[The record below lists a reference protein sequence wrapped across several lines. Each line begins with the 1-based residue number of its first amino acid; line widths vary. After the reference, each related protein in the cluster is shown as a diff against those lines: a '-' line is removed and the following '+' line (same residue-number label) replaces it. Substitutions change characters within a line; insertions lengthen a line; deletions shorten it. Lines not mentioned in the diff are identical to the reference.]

1 MTTRLDIL
9 DFAGKR
15 VLVVGGSSGIGNGI
29 AHAFK
34 DRGAQVHVWGT
45 RPSRAD
51 YQDTRTSDLDG
62 LDYMQVDVGNFE
74 ALQRLALPFD
84 TLDVAVLS
92 QGAVLY
98 GREEF
103 TLQGFQRV
111 VNINLNSLMACAQKL
126 HDCLAASKGALIII
140 SSAGAFRSTIGNPAY
155 CASKTGAVGLT
166 KTLGQ
171 AWAREGIR
179 VNGIAPG
186 LVDTR
191 LTQVTV
197 ANADRLAARLKN
209 IPAGR
214 LGTVEEMGNV
224 ALFLGSPM
232 SQYII
237 GQTIVVD
244 GGRTL

>member
-1 MTTRLDIL
+1 MLNFD
-9 DFAGKR
+9 GKR

-29 AHAFK
+29 ARAFK
-34 DRGAQVHVWGT
+34 DRGAEVHVWGT
-45 RPSRAD
+45 RASPDD
-51 YQDTRTSDLDG
+51 YQDAATSNLDG
-62 LDYMQVDVGNFE
+62 LHYRQVDVGNFD
-74 ALQRLALPFD
+74 AMQSLALPFD

-98 GREEF
+98 KKGEF
-103 TLQGFQRV
+103 TLKGFQHV
-111 VNINLNSLMACAQKL
+111 VNINLNSLMACAEKL
-126 HDCLAASKGALIII
+126 HDSLAATKGSLIII

-155 CASKTGAVGLT
+155 CASKSGAVALT
-166 KTLGQ
+166 RTLGQ

-197 ANADRLAARLKN
+197 SDPDRLAERLKG
-209 IPAGR
+209 IPVGR

-232 SQYII
+232 SHYVI

>member
-1 MTTRLDIL
+1 MTTGSDIL
-9 DFAGKR
+9 DFTAKR

-29 AHAFK
+29 ARAFK
-34 DRGAQVHVWGT
+34 DRGAQVCVWGT
-45 RPSRAD
+45 RASRAD
-51 YQDTRTSDLDG
+51 YQDTKASDLSG
-62 LDYMQVDVGNFE
+62 LEYMQVDVGNLE
-74 ALQRLALPFD
+74 ALDALDLPFD

-103 TLQGFQRV
+103 EPLAFQRV
-111 VNINLNSLMACAQKL
+111 VNINLNSLMGCAHKL
-126 HDCLAASKGALIII
+126 HDCLAATQGSLIII

-155 CASKTGAVGLT
+155 CASKSGAVALT

-197 ANADRLAARLKN
+197 SNPERLAGRLKN
-209 IPAGR
+209 IPLGR

-224 ALFLGSPM
+224 ALFLGSAL
-232 SQYII
+232 SRYII

>member
-1 MTTRLDIL
+1 MTSSVDMLNFD
-9 DFAGKR
+9 GKR

-29 AHAFK
+29 ARAFK
-34 DRGAQVHVWGT
+34 DRGAEVHVWGT
-45 RPSRAD
+45 RANRAD
-51 YQDTRTSDLDG
+51 YQDAAASNLDS
-62 LDYMQVDVGNFE
+62 LHYMQVDVGNFE
-74 ALQRLALPFD
+74 SIERLTLPFEA
-84 TLDVAVLS
+84 LDVAVLS

-98 GREEF
+98 KKGEF
-103 TLQGFQRV
+103 ALKGFRHV
-111 VNINLNSLMACAQKL
+111 VDINLNSLMACAEKL
-126 HDCLAASKGALIII
+126 HDSLAATKGALIII

-155 CASKTGAVGLT
+155 CASKSGAVALT

-191 LTQVTV
+191 LTQITV
-197 ANADRLAARLKN
+197 SNPDRLTERLKG
-209 IPAGR
+209 IPVGR

-232 SQYII
+232 SHYII

>member
-1 MTTRLDIL
+1 MTSSVNLL
-9 DFAGKR
+9 NFAGKR

-29 AHAFK
+29 ARAFK
-34 DRGAQVHVWGT
+34 ERGAEVHVWGT
-45 RPSRAD
+45 RARAAD
-51 YQDTRTSDLDG
+51 YQDAATSRLDG
-62 LDYMQVDVGNFE
+62 LQYMQVDVGDF
-74 ALQRLALPFD
+74 AAIQGLALPFD
-84 TLDVAVLS
+84 TLDVAVFS

-98 GREEF
+98 KKGEF
-103 TLQGFQRV
+103 TLKGFQHV
-111 VNINLNSLMACAQKL
+111 VNINLNSLMACAEKL
-126 HDCLAASKGALIII
+126 HDSLAATKGALIII

-155 CASKTGAVGLT
+155 CASKSGAVALT

-197 ANADRLAARLKN
+197 SDPDRLAERLKG
-209 IPAGR
+209 IPLGR

-232 SQYII
+232 SQYLV